1 MRAKI
6 TLNFIGKVL
15 IGMAVLFTF
24 PIFTALIYH
33 ENILNFVIPQVIS
46 LIVGLLLNAIK
57 YEKNSQIYAR
67 DGLKIVALSWIIIS
81 LIGALPIYLNHDAPY
96 IDALFETVSG
106 FTTTGATIFKD
117 VEHLDKAILFWRG
130 FTHFIGGMGVLAFV
144 MAIIPLSTKNKSMH
158 VLKAEMPGPS
168 VSKLVPSMKKT
179 LAILYGIYIGL
190 TVLEIALLKIAHMP
204 TFDSIVLAFGTA
216 GTGGFSVLNTSIA
229 SYTTMAKY
237 VIAIFMFL
245 FGVNFNIY
253 FLVALGK
260 VKEALKSE
268 ELKVYAS
275 MFIVAVAIVVLNT
288 VHIFGNTYKAFE
300 EAFFHVSSIMTSTGY
315 AIGDINVYPSTS
327 RVVMLVLMLISACAG
342 STCGGLKISRLIIC
356 AKSIKRNLIKQVH
369 PNAVQVVKFEGK
381 KVSEETIENTN
392 TFIFLY
398 VALILLFILIISF
411 NGYNIETTINAV
423 FTTFANVGLC
433 FNIQNFQEFS
443 ALSKATL
450 CIAMLLGRLEIFP
463 LVSLISDMRK
473 E

>member
-46 LIVGLLLNAIK
+46 LTIGVLLNLIK

-168 VSKLVPSMKKT
+168 VSKLVPSMKKS

-204 TFDSIVLAFGTA
+204 TFDSIVIAFGTA

-275 MFIVAVAIVVLNT
+275 MFIVAVAIVVINT

-327 RVVMLVLMLISACAG
+327 RVVMLALMLISACAG

-433 FNIQNFQEFS
+433 FNIQNFQEFTV
-443 ALSKATL
+443 LSKATL
-450 CIAMLLGRLEIFP
+450 CVAMLLGRLEIFP

>member
-33 ENILNFVIPQVIS
+33 ENILNFIIPQVIS

-168 VSKLVPSMKKT
+168 VSKLVPSMKKS

-204 TFDSIVLAFGTA
+204 TFDSIVIAFGTA

-433 FNIQNFQEFS
+433 FNIQNFQEFTV
-443 ALSKATL
+443 LSKATL

>member
-46 LIVGLLLNAIK
+46 LTIGVLLNLIK

-96 IDALFETVSG
+96 IDAVFETVSG

-216 GTGGFSVLNTSIA
+216 GTGGFSVFNTSIA

-433 FNIQNFQEFS
+433 FNIQNFQEFTV
-443 ALSKATL
+443 LSKATL

>member
-168 VSKLVPSMKKT
+168 VSKLVPSMKKS

-315 AIGDINVYPSTS
+315 SIGDINVYPSTS

-433 FNIQNFQEFS
+433 FNIQNFQDFTV
-443 ALSKATL
+443 LSKATL

>member
-46 LIVGLLLNAIK
+46 LTIGVLLNLIK

-204 TFDSIVLAFGTA
+204 TFDSIVIAFGTA

-275 MFIVAVAIVVLNT
+275 MFIAAVAIVVLNT

-433 FNIQNFQEFS
+433 FNIQNFQEFTV
-443 ALSKATL
+443 LSKATL

>member
-433 FNIQNFQEFS
+433 FNIQNFQEFTV
-443 ALSKATL
+443 LSKATL
-450 CIAMLLGRLEIFP
+450 CVAMLLGRLEIFP

>member
-168 VSKLVPSMKKT
+168 VSKLVPSMKKS

-275 MFIVAVAIVVLNT
+275 MFIVAVAIVVINT

-433 FNIQNFQEFS
+433 FNIQNFQEFTV
-443 ALSKATL
+443 LSKATL

>member
-204 TFDSIVLAFGTA
+204 TFDSIVIAFGTA

-315 AIGDINVYPSTS
+315 SIGDINVYPSTS

-433 FNIQNFQEFS
+433 FNIQNFQEFTV
-443 ALSKATL
+443 LSKATL

>member
-96 IDALFETVSG
+96 IDAIFETVSG

-275 MFIVAVAIVVLNT
+275 MFITAVAIVVINT

-433 FNIQNFQEFS
+433 FNIQNFQEFTV
-443 ALSKATL
+443 LSKATL

>member
-46 LIVGLLLNAIK
+46 LTIGVVLNLIK

-179 LAILYGIYIGL
+179 LAILYGIYSGL

-433 FNIQNFQEFS
+433 FNIQNFQEFTV
-443 ALSKATL
+443 LSKATL

>member
-46 LIVGLLLNAIK
+46 LIVGILLNLIK

-204 TFDSIVLAFGTA
+204 TFDSIVIAFGTA

-433 FNIQNFQEFS
+433 FNIQNFQEFTV
-443 ALSKATL
+443 LSKATL

>member
-1 MRAKI
+1 MNTKI

-15 IGMAVLFTF
+15 IGMAFLFAF
-24 PIFTALIYH
+24 PILVALIYH
-33 ENILNFVIPQVIS
+33 EKTMHFLIPQLITLVVGLILN
-46 LIVGLLLNAIK
+46 LIK
-57 YEKNSQIYAR
+57 YEKNTQIYAR

-144 MAIIPLSTKNKSMH
+144 MAIIPLSTKSKSMH

-179 LAILYGIYIGL
+179 LIILYAIYIGL
-190 TVLEIALLKIAHMP
+190 TVTEIALLKVAHTP
-204 TFDSIVLAFGTA
+204 TFDSIVISFGTA
-216 GTGGFSVLNTSIA
+216 GTGGFAVLNNSIA

-237 VIAIFMFL
+237 IVAIFMFL

-253 FLVALGK
+253 FLIALGK

-268 ELKVYAS
+268 ELKVYIAL
-275 MFIVAVAIVVLNT
+275 FIISVTIVLGNT
-288 VHIFGNTYKAFE
+288 IHIIGNTYKAFE

-315 AIGDINVYPSTS
+315 SIGDINIYPTTN
-327 RVVMLVLMLISACAG
+327 RVLMLVLMLISACAG
-342 STCGGLKISRLIIC
+342 STCGGFKISRLIIC

-381 KVSEETIENTN
+381 KVSEETIQNTN

-398 VALILLFILIISF
+398 VALIFIFILIISL
-411 NGYNIETTINAV
+411 NGYNLETTTNAV

-433 FNIQNFQEFS
+433 FNIQNFQEFTI
-443 ALSKATL
+443 LSKATL

-463 LVSLISDMRK
+463 MVSLISDVKK

>member
-168 VSKLVPSMKKT
+168 VSKLVPSMKKS

-204 TFDSIVLAFGTA
+204 TFDSIVIAFGTA

-275 MFIVAVAIVVLNT
+275 MFIVAVAIVVINT

-433 FNIQNFQEFS
+433 FNIQNFQEFTV
-443 ALSKATL
+443 LSKATL
-450 CIAMLLGRLEIFP
+450 CVAMLLGRLEIFP

>member
-46 LIVGLLLNAIK
+46 LTIGVLLNLIK

-204 TFDSIVLAFGTA
+204 TFDSIVIAFGTA

-275 MFIVAVAIVVLNT
+275 MFIVAVAIVVINT

-392 TFIFLY
+392 TFIFMY

-423 FTTFANVGLC
+423 FTTFSNVGLC
-433 FNIQNFQEFS
+433 FNIQNFQEFTV
-443 ALSKATL
+443 LSKATL
-450 CIAMLLGRLEIFP
+450 CVAMLLGRLEIFP

>member
-46 LIVGLLLNAIK
+46 LTIGILLNLIK

-168 VSKLVPSMKKT
+168 VSKLVPSMKKS

-204 TFDSIVLAFGTA
+204 TFDSIVIAFGTA

-433 FNIQNFQEFS
+433 FNIQNFQEFTV
-443 ALSKATL
+443 LSKVTL
-450 CIAMLLGRLEIFP
+450 CVAMLLGRLEIFP

>member
-24 PIFTALIYH
+24 PIFTALIDH
-33 ENILNFVIPQVIS
+33 ENILNFVIQQVIS

-168 VSKLVPSMKKT
+168 VSKLVPSMKKS

-204 TFDSIVLAFGTA
+204 TFDSIVIAFGTA

-433 FNIQNFQEFS
+433 FNIQNFQEFTV
-443 ALSKATL
+443 LSKATL

>member
-275 MFIVAVAIVVLNT
+275 MFITAVAIVVINT

-433 FNIQNFQEFS
+433 FNIQNFQEFTV
-443 ALSKATL
+443 LSKATL

>member
-1 MRAKI
+1 MNTKI
-6 TLNFIGKVL
+6 TLNFLGKVL
-15 IGMAVLFTF
+15 IGMAVIFAF
-24 PIFTALIYH
+24 PILVALIYH
-33 ENILNFVIPQVIS
+33 EGIMHFLIPQLVS
-46 LIVGLLLNAIK
+46 LVVGLVLNLIK
-57 YEKNSQIYAR
+57 YEKNTQIYAR
-67 DGLKIVALSWIIIS
+67 DGLKIVALSWILIS
-81 LIGALPIYLNHDAPY
+81 VIGALPIYLNHDAPY

-130 FTHFIGGMGVLAFV
+130 LTHFIGGMGVLAFV

-179 LAILYGIYIGL
+179 LIILYAIYIGL
-190 TVLEIALLKIAHMP
+190 TVTEIALLKIAHTP
-204 TFDSIVLAFGTA
+204 TFDSIVISFGTA
-216 GTGGFSVLNTSIA
+216 GTGGFAVQNSSIA
-229 SYTTMAKY
+229 GYTTAAKY
-237 VIAIFMFL
+237 IVAIFMFL

-253 FLVALGK
+253 FLMAMGK

-268 ELKVYAS
+268 ELRVYIAI
-275 MFIVAVAIVVLNT
+275 FVTAVAIVILNT
-288 VHIFGNTYKAFE
+288 VHILGNTTIAFR

-315 AIGDINVYPSTS
+315 AIGDINIYPTTS
-327 RVVMLVLMLISACAG
+327 RALMMLLMLISACAG

-433 FNIQNFQEFS
+433 FNIQNFQEFTTI
-443 ALSKATL
+443 SKVTL
-450 CIAMLLGRLEIFP
+450 CIAMLLGRLEIFL
-463 LVSLISDMRK
+463 LVSLISDMKK